1 MPYVTEALGNAMA
14 FFVVC
19 MGCQRVRM
27 VADEHARRG
36 KRLALKFALV
46 QMACAAAVALVC
58 LVVSG
63 TAAARAAGVGGLI
76 VAIATVVF
84 AWRLYAT
91 SWPPVSVARGFYLG
105 ELLKWVWIVGAVWL
119 ALTEGGFAQLPL
131 LAGLVAAQIGF
142 WAATGMIK

>member
-14 FFVVC
+14 FLLSAWAAN
-19 MGCQRVRM
+19 GSRM

-36 KRLALKFALV
+36 KRLAFKFALV

-63 TAAARAAGVGGLI
+63 AAAARAAGVGGLI
-76 VAIATVVF
+76 VATATVVF

-105 ELLKWVWIVGAVWL
+105 ELLKWIWIVGAVWL
-119 ALTEGGFAQLPL
+119 ALTKGGFAQLPL

-142 WAATGMIK
+142 WVATGMIK